1 MIASVELSDVI
12 IDLEKTTY
20 VLHRLGEKVTYEP
33 DQFPGA
39 IDRMKDPKVVFL
51 IFHSGKLVCAGAKRE
66 EEISRV
72 VEKIITML
80 DENKLLAR

>member
-33 DQFPGA
+33 DQFLGA
-39 IDRMKDPKVVFL
+39 IYCMEDPKIVFL
-51 IFHSGKLVCAGAKRE
+51 IFHSGKLVCVEARRE
-66 EEISRV
+66 EEISRI
-72 VEKIITML
+72 VEKIIQYQT
-80 DENKLLAR
+80 RTTS